1 MGIVQGDLL
10 AMHPAPS
17 LIPEVQF
24 DIPVT
29 AGALATTVPPIPP
42 DMICALVYERF
53 LGGPEPAIVVTDA
66 NQRPLGLVSRNT
78 VLARFAA
85 RYGAE
90 LFGRKPI
97 TLMMDD
103 RPLIVDETTPIN
115 ELGRQVAMENPTAL
129 VHGFVVT
136 TRGRYRGIGT
146 GHALIRCKVEQDS
159 RRTLELKAALV
170 EAATARQAMS
180 NFLAMMSHEL
190 RTPLNAIIGFSDVLQ
205 REQFGPLGRPRYVE
219 YARDIHGAGTH
230 LLSLI
235 SDILDLSKVQAGRL
249 ELHEQTVELP
259 EIVAAAVRLV
269 AERAQNAV
277 LMLTT
282 DIPMDLP
289 PVVADELRLKQMLIN
304 LLSNAIKF
312 TLPGG
317 SVKITA
323 TFDGGELAIRVS
335 DTGVGIAPADIP
347 TALAVF
353 GQVGSP
359 TTRSPAEGTGLGL
372 PLVKALTELHG
383 GRFILD
389 SAVGVGT
396 TATMVFPRER
406 IMVAMPTDPLT
417 LPSPP

>member
-1 MGIVQGDLL
+1 MGIVHGEML
-10 AMHPAPS
+10 AMHPAPPS
-17 LIPEVQF
+17 LLSEAPF
-24 DIPVT
+24 DIPAT
-29 AGALATTVPPIPP
+29 AGALATAVPPIPP
-42 DMICALVYERF
+42 DTACAAVYDRF
-53 LGGPEPAIVVTDA
+53 VGGPEPAIVVVDTD
-66 NQRPLGLVSRNT
+66 QRPVGLVSRHT

-85 RYGAE
+85 RYGPE

-97 TLMMDD
+97 AHMMDD

-115 ELGRQVAMENPTAL
+115 ELGRQVAVENPTAL
-129 VHGFVVT
+129 VHGFIVT
-136 TRGRYRGIGT
+136 ADGRYRGLGT
-146 GHALIRCKVEQDS
+146 GHALIRCKVEQDA
-159 RRTLELKAALV
+159 RHTVELKAALV

-219 YARDIHGAGTH
+219 YARDIHGAGSH

-249 ELHEQTVELP
+249 ELHEQPVELR
-259 EIVAAAVRLV
+259 EVVTAAIRLV

-277 LMLTT
+277 LSLTAE
-282 DIPMDLP
+282 IPADLP
-289 PVVADELRLKQMLIN
+289 PLVADELRLKQMLIN

-317 SVKITA
+317 SVKVTA
-323 TFDGGELAIRVS
+323 SFDGEEVSVRVT
-335 DTGVGIAPADIP
+335 DTGVGIAPEDIP

-359 TTRSPAEGTGLGL
+359 ITRRPAEGTGLGL

-383 GRFILD
+383 GRFVLE
-389 SAVGVGT
+389 STVGVGT
-396 TATMVFPRER
+396 TATMVFPRQR
-406 IMVAMPTDPLT
+406 IVELDVART
-417 LPSPP
+417 